1 MPSRVALFGQ
11 RPESPQPRASD
22 LFQRDERAFFGFNLL
37 LTGCGI
43 FWAKLFWGKK
53 ADSMLRKIKALKG
66 DRRGVT
72 MLEYAFIAVLVAIA
86 AVTLLSS
93 IGTQLSSMFSKV
105 NSTYST

>member
-1 MPSRVALFGQ
+1 
-11 RPESPQPRASD
+11 
-22 LFQRDERAFFGFNLL
+22 
-37 LTGCGI
+37 
-43 FWAKLFWGKK
+43 
-53 ADSMLRKIKALKG
+53 MLRKIKALKG